1 MNKPRQKKI
10 LPPPELQAR
19 EVPLSDEQVAIEDSR
34 RGDIHATTIRWR
46 DLVLATWQ
54 LGDDKKYR
62 GRLPEGLSSQQFWAK
77 VTRAA
82 GRLAAMRHVH
92 TKACY
97 SRVPETEG
105 KGMYLSCG
113 KTLESPGEYAG
124 MKVGVAV
131 RGREWWVW
139 SVRKPGAKD
148 LETE

>member
-1 MNKPRQKKI
+1 MTKPRQKKI
-10 LPPPELQAR
+10 LPPPELHAR
-19 EVPLSDEQVAIEDSR
+19 EVPLSDEQVAVEDSR
-34 RGDIHATTIRWR
+34 RGDIHAAVIRWR

-54 LGDDKKYR
+54 LADDKKYR

-82 GRLAAMRHVH
+82 GRL
-92 TKACY
+92 
-97 SRVPETEG
+97 G
-105 KGMYLSCG
+105 G
-113 KTLESPGEYAG
+113 
-124 MKVGVAV
+124 KVGVAV